1 MDLFKKTEGK
11 QNFDVARE
19 MGVYPYF
26 HMLSSGQ
33 DTEVIMEGKNTIMLG
48 SNNYLGL
55 TSDKDVISAGI
66 EALKKYGTGCS
77 GSRFL
82 NGTLDIHVAL
92 ENELAE
98 FLHKEA
104 VMTFSTGFQSNLGII
119 SAICGRNDV
128 VLCDKENHASIYD
141 AIKLSYAKMIRYNH
155 SDMTDLEEKLKL
167 IPKENGILIVTDG
180 VFSMSGEICK
190 LPEIVALA
198 KKYGARVMVDDAH
211 GLGVLGEHGR
221 GTAEHF
227 GLEDDVD
234 IIMGTFSKSLA
245 SLGGYMA
252 STKRVVDYVK
262 HNSRPYIFSAS
273 RTPCSVATARAALKK
288 LKENPQMV
296 KSLQDIAKYM
306 RDGLKKLGVKIIDSQ
321 TPIIP
326 IYVYEDK
333 KAFLACKLLLERGV
347 YVNPVVSPA
356 TPVGQALLRTSY
368 TATHTREQMDR
379 AMKQIREV
387 LDILECWVFAKAWFL
402 LALNLKIR
410 YNQAKLN

>member
-1 MDLFKKTEGK
+1 MDLFYKTELK
-11 QNFDVARE
+11 QNYDVAKE
-19 MGVYPYF
+19 KGIYPYF
-26 HMLSSGQ
+26 HALSTGQ
-33 DTEVIMEGKNTIMLG
+33 DTQVVMEGKDTIMLG

-55 TSDKDVISAGI
+55 TSNKQVISAGV

-82 NGTLDIHVAL
+82 NGTLDIHIAL
-92 ENELAE
+92 EKELAE
-98 FLHKEA
+98 FLHKES

-141 AIKLSYAKMIRYNH
+141 AIKLSYARMLRYNH
-155 SDMTDLEEKLKL
+155 SDMQDLEEKLKT

-190 LPEIVALA
+190 LPEIVKLA

-273 RTPCSVATARAALKK
+273 ITPCSVATARESLKI
-288 LKENPQMV
+288 LRENPSIV
-296 KSLQDIAKYM
+296 KSLQEVATYM
-306 RDGLKKLGVKIIDSQ
+306 RNGLKKLNVNIIDSQ

-326 IYVYEDK
+326 IYVYDDE
-333 KAFLACKLLLERGV
+333 KAFMACKLLLERGV

-368 TATHTREQMDR
+368 TATHTHEQMDK
-379 AMKQIREV
+379 AMKAIREV
-387 LDILECWVFAKAWFL
+387 LDILGL
-402 LALNLKIR
+402 
-410 YNQAKLN
+410 